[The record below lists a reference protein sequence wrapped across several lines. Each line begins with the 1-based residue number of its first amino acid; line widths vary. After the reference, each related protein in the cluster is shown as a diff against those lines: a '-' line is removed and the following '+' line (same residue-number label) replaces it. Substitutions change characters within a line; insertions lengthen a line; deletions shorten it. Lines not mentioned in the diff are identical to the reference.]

1 MLSSSSATE
10 QERLEALKYFG
21 HSVGYR
27 DGLVEAGIRLGAL
40 LNEALGE
47 LANLVGAL
55 GLEPRTR

>member
-10 QERLEALKYFG
+10 QERLEALKYLG

-40 LNEALGE
+40 LNEALGKS
-47 LANLVGAL
+47 ANLVGAL